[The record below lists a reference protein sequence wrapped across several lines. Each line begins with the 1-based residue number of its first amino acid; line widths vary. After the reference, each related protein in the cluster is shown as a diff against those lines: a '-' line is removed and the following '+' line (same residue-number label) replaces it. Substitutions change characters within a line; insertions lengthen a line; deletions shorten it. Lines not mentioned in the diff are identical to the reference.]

1 MKILNNNKSILLI
14 AILCVIIAIVCSDY
28 AFAADY
34 PYRLN
39 SEKAS
44 KEMGIGREQVSL
56 FMPLPGPG
64 KNVIVEKLMA
74 KFKDSK
80 TPITTSGT
88 VEKREKREKI
98 SLIAEGW
105 TLDVNKDGTN
115 VSYRNYKF
123 LESKPELARP
133 INRRLSNEKLEELGR
148 VFIKENL
155 SEFIKLGANEELMPF
170 YSEHAIGGGGSTKRG
185 TAADEEKVYASTI
198 VFTRTIDKISIIGAG
213 SKIAIMFNNE
223 GVPVGFDFDWTQYR
237 PTDKFQKVLPVAEIR
252 KRAKRLASLDID
264 SSNVE
269 VSRFD
274 CGYYDAGARK
284 RDAKAFMQ
292 AGCSI
297 HYHEKKI
304 VDKNIYRQNPNS
316 GHTVAAYVDF
326 IPAGETV
333 EPDEKW
339 QQALKIL
346 DKKIISD
353 SVVPK
358 EGPKQR

>member
-1 MKILNNNKSILLI
+1 MKILINKKTFLAGVTS
-14 AILCVIIAIVCSDY
+14 VIIIIVCYVSV
-28 AFAADY
+28 FAADY
-34 PYRLN
+34 PHRLS
-39 SEKAS
+39 SEKLS
-44 KEMGIGREQVSL
+44 NEVGMVREQI
-56 FMPLPGPG
+56 PLLVPVQGPG
-64 KNVIVEKLMA
+64 ISVIIEKLMTR
-74 KFKDSK
+74 FKDSK
-80 TPITTSGT
+80 TPITTYGT
-88 VEKREKREKI
+88 VEKREKRDRI
-98 SLIAEGW
+98 SVVGEGW

-123 LESKPELARP
+123 LDSKPELARP
-133 INRRLSNEKLEELGR
+133 VNRRISNEKLEELGR
-148 VFIKENL
+148 IFIKENL
-155 SEFIKLGANEELMPF
+155 SEYIKLGANEELIPF
-170 YSEHAIGGGGSTKRG
+170 FSEHAIGGGGSTKRA

-198 VFTRTIDKISIIGAG
+198 VFTRTIDKINIIGDG

-237 PTDKFQKVLPVAEIR
+237 PTDKFQKVMPVAEIR
-252 KRAKRLASLDID
+252 KRAKRLASLDLD

-269 VSRFD
+269 VKRFD

-284 RDAKAFMQ
+284 RDSKAFIQ
-292 AGCSI
+292 AGCAI

-304 VDKNIYRQNPNS
+304 VDKNIYKQNPNS

-326 IPAGETV
+326 IPAGEIV

-353 SVVPK
+353 SVVPT
-358 EGPKQR
+358 EGPKSR